1 MVFLD
6 SLLSISCKLFKNRKM
21 IKFYFLHPNSWLELK
36 TQEPAF
42 LNLFLKQIFS
52 LVTYNSL
59 FLMMRCQQE
68 NLVSPLLNT
77 TALNLV
83 SPLLDTIA
91 LKVLGL
97 RDREALPILGL
108 CCIACLISS

>member
-6 SLLSISCKLFKNRKM
+6 SLLSISCKLFKNIRM
-21 IKFYFLHPNSWLELK
+21 IKFYFLHPYSWLELK

-42 LNLFLKQIFS
+42 LNLFLKHIFS

-59 FLMMRCQQE
+59 ILMMCCQQV

-77 TALNLV
+77 
-83 SPLLDTIA
+83 IA
-91 LKVLGL
+91 LEVLGL

-108 CCIACLISS
+108 CHIACLIST